1 MKKKRNWPT
10 IVGVVVGTLAY
21 LKFSKVIPAGVPP
34 DKPEEPTGTAA
45 LKYCV
50 KKYGNLTYTE
60 YQLKLFNLDVAFEE
74 GRIIREVYDKDRE
87 LLLFCRGIQKVYG

>member
-10 IVGVVVGTLAY
+10 IVGVVAGALAY

-34 DKPEEPTGTAA
+34 DEPGEPTGTAA

-50 KKYGNLTYTE
+50 NKYGNLTYTE

-74 GRIIREVYDKDRE
+74 GRITREVYDKDHE